1 MDEINSNRKYD
12 DSQEQII
19 SNFLIDNYFR
29 KINST
34 ARLIYDDYLQ
44 KHGVDVQLENN
55 DGNTINIDV
64 KAQSSAKYINDPRPT
79 FVLELSSYNRYGT
92 KTFVGW
98 FLNEKMI
105 TDYYTFVWIHS
116 ATVNEKGLIE
126 SVDDIHRLEVMTVS
140 KSKLKDYIT
149 SILVGTDVNAI
160 IDEMRANKE
169 TRRDIVNGI
178 HFSHSP
184 HLPEKPVNIVVH
196 KRILEKFSIGK
207 TGRYFVTKEGIF
219 APKKY
224 R

>member
-1 MDEINSNRKYD
+1 MVEINSNRKHD

-19 SNFLIDNYFR
+19 NNFLIDNYFR
-29 KINST
+29 KINPT
-34 ARLIYDDYLQ
+34 ARLIYDSDLQ
-44 KHGVDVQLENN
+44 THGVDVQLENN
-55 DGNTINIDV
+55 NGNTVNIDV

-98 FLNEKMI
+98 FLNEEMI

-116 ATVNEKGLIE
+116 ATVNEKGRIE
-126 SVDDIHRLEVMTVS
+126 CVDDIHRLEVMTVS
-140 KSKLKDYIT
+140 KSKLKEYIT
-149 SILVGTDVNAI
+149 SLLAETDVNTI
-160 IDEMRANKE
+160 IDEMRANEE
-169 TRRDIVNGI
+169 TRRDIINGI

-224 R
+224 K